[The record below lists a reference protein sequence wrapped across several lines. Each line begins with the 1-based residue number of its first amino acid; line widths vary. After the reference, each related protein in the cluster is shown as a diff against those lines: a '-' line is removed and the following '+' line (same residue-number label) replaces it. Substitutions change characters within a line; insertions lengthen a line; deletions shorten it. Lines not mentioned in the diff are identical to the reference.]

1 MKYED
6 LKILDE
12 LREKGSITEEEYQRE
27 KAKLMSEEPAVASSG
42 RQPLFGLT
50 ENTFLMLM
58 HLSRFAG
65 AIVPLAGFII
75 PIIMWTTQKDVNANV
90 DLHGKN
96 ILNAIISYAIYA
108 IVLSIT
114 IIGIPVAIVLGVL
127 YAIFVVIATI
137 KANNGEYWKYPF
149 TIQFIK

>member
-27 KAKLMSEEPAVASSG
+27 KAKLLNEEPASAKRG
-42 RQPLFGLT
+42 KQPLFGLT
-50 ENTFLMLM
+50 ENTYLMLM
-58 HLSRFAG
+58 HLSQFAG
-65 AIVPLAGFII
+65 AILPVAGFVV
-75 PIIMWTTQKDVNANV
+75 PILMWATQKDLNANV
-90 DLHGKN
+90 DLHGKE

-108 IVLSIT
+108 IILSIT
-114 IIGIPVAIVLGVL
+114 VIGIRVAIVLGVL
-127 YAIFVVIATI
+127 YAVFVVIATL

-149 TIQFIK
+149 TIQFFK